1 MSTAQWIIATG
12 ILFYIFTCFAFI
24 DIARKDFGSIG
35 LKALWAFVA
44 FIPFL
49 GPIVYFVFGYPKGK
63 KQGDMDAETAA
74 K

>member
-1 MSTAQWIIATG
+1 MSAARLIVLTG
-12 ILFYIFTCFAFI
+12 ILFYIFTCLAFI

-49 GPIVYFVFGYPKGK
+49 GPALYFVFGYPKGK
-63 KQGDMDAETAA
+63 KPGDMNTEAA
-74 K
+74 GE

>member
-1 MSTAQWIIATG
+1 MSTAQLIIAGG

-24 DIARKDFGSIG
+24 DIARKDFSSIG

-49 GPIVYFVFGYPKGK
+49 GPVLYFVFGYK
-63 KQGDMDAETAA
+63 KEKKTGTVDTEMPT

>member
-1 MSTAQWIIATG
+1 MSPSQLIIVAG
-12 ILFYIFTCFAFI
+12 VLFYLFACFAFV

-44 FIPFL
+44 FIPFF
-49 GPIVYFVFGYPKGK
+49 GPVLYFIFGYRKGK
-63 KQGDMDAETAA
+63 KTGDIDTEVPA

>member
-1 MSTAQWIIATG
+1 MSAAQVIIAGG
-12 ILFYIFTCFAFI
+12 ILFYLFTCFAFI

-49 GPIVYFVFGYPKGK
+49 GPVLYFVFGYKKGRK
-63 KQGDMDAETAA
+63 TGNIDIEMPAE
-74 K
+74 